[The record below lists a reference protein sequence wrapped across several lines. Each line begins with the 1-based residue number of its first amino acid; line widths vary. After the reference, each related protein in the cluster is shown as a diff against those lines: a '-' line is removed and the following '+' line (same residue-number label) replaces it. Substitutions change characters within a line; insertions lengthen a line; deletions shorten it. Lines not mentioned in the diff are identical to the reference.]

1 MVLWVF
7 VAFVLAVGA
16 MVSFIMWQNMPRRW
30 DEGRL
35 AASQTSGTAIVSQV
49 RAFKAAQSRWP
60 ADLSE
65 LPGPIEAPACGLK
78 RWEFHAESDWFVLR
92 APGAPIGYPALYFD
106 SREGRW
112 MVDD

>member
-1 MVLWVF
+1 
-7 VAFVLAVGA
+7 

-60 ADLSE
+60 KDLSE
-65 LPGPIEAPACGLK
+65 LPGSINAPVCGLK
-78 RWEFHAESDWFVLR
+78 RWEFYAEGDWFVLR